1 MGSRGGFQTRPY
13 EGEEILRVAD
23 VFVAGSINQDFVLSV
38 ERRPAPGETVTD
50 ARLATHN
57 GGKGANQA
65 AAAALLGASVA
76 FLGRVGDDGFGGP
89 LVRSLAD
96 KGVDTGVVREAPDSS
111 TGAAFITVTPDGE
124 NAITV
129 APGANR
135 RLTAEDVDEA
145 SESIGDA
152 KVLVAQMEIPPEVVL
167 RAVEVAAASGTRVLV
182 NLAPPFEVPRA
193 LLEKLDPLVIN
204 EHEAAFLLGERVEG
218 VDGALDAAPRL
229 LALGPGSVVVTLGED
244 GAVFSDGESAQH
256 LTAPK
261 VEVVDTTGAG
271 DAFVGA
277 LAARLAADVSLR
289 DAVAYA
295 VRAGA
300 AAVTEAGA
308 QGALPTSDVV
318 EAL

>member
-1 MGSRGGFQTRPY
+1 M
-13 EGEEILRVAD
+13 AD

-89 LVRSLAD
+89 LIRSLAD
-96 KGVDTGVVREAPDSS
+96 KGVDTTLVQEAPDSS

-135 RLTAEDVDEA
+135 RLTTEDVDDA
-145 SESIGDA
+145 SESIGEA
-152 KVLVAQMEIPPEVVL
+152 RVLVAQMEIPPEVVL
-167 RAVEVAAASGTRVLV
+167 RAVEVAAASGTRVLL
-182 NLAPPFEVPRA
+182 NLAPPFEVPRV

-256 LTAPK
+256 LTAPN

-277 LAARLAADVSLR
+277 LAARLAADAPLK

-308 QGALPTSDVV
+308 QGALPTPDVV

>member
-1 MGSRGGFQTRPY
+1 
-13 EGEEILRVAD
+13 VAD
-23 VFVAGSINQDFVLSV
+23 VFVVGSINQDFVLGV
-38 ERRPAPGETVTD
+38 ERRPEPGETVTD

-76 FLGRVGDDGFGGP
+76 FLGRVGDDGFGEP

-96 KGVDTGVVREAPDSS
+96 KGVDTSLVQEVPYSS
-111 TGAAFITVTPDGE
+111 TGTAFITVTPDGE

-135 RLTAEDVDEA
+135 RLTTEDVDDAVEPIGEA
-145 SESIGDA
+145 R
-152 KVLVAQMEIPPEVVL
+152 VLVAQMEIPPEVVV
-167 RAVEVAAASGTRVLV
+167 RAAEVAAGSGTRALV

-193 LLEKLDPLVIN
+193 LLEKLDPLVLN
-204 EHEAAFLLGERVEG
+204 EHEAAFLLGGMVEG
-218 VDGALDAAPRL
+218 LDGALAAASRL
-229 LALGPGSVVVTLGED
+229 LSLGPRSVVITVGED
-244 GAVFSDGESAQH
+244 GAVFSGGESARH
-256 LTAPK
+256 VEAPR

-277 LAARLAADVSLR
+277 LAAGLADDTPLE

-300 AAVTEAGA
+300 AAVTKEGA
-308 QGALPTSDVV
+308 QGALPTPETVG
-318 EAL
+318 AL

>member
-1 MGSRGGFQTRPY
+1 
-13 EGEEILRVAD
+13 VAD
-23 VFVAGSINQDFVLSV
+23 VFVVGSINQDFVLGV

-50 ARLATHN
+50 AHLATHN

-96 KGVDTGVVREAPDSS
+96 KGIDTTLVQEVAGSS

-135 RLTAEDVDEA
+135 RLTAGDVDDA
-145 SESIGDA
+145 SESIGEA
-152 KVLVAQMEIPPEVVL
+152 RVLVAQMEVLPEVVL
-167 RAVEVAAASGTRVLV
+167 RAVEVAAGSGTRALV
-182 NLAPPFEVPRA
+182 NLAPPFEVPRT

-204 EHEAAFLLGERVEG
+204 EHEAAFLLGENVEG
-218 VDGALDAAPRL
+218 VNGALDAAPML
-229 LALGPGSVVVTLGED
+229 LSLGPRSVVVTLGED
-244 GAVFSDGESAQH
+244 GAVFSGGESAQH
-256 LTAPK
+256 LRAPK
-261 VEVVDTTGAG
+261 VRVVDTTGAG

-277 LAARLAADVSLR
+277 LAARLADDAPLE

-308 QGALPTSDVV
+308 QGALPTPDTV

>member
-1 MGSRGGFQTRPY
+1 M
-13 EGEEILRVAD
+13 AD

-65 AAAALLGASVA
+65 AAAALLGADVT
-76 FLGRVGDDGFGGP
+76 FLGRVGDDGFGEP
-89 LVRSLAD
+89 LVRALAE
-96 KGVDTGVVREAPDSS
+96 KVVDTSLVEEVPDSS
-111 TGAAFITVTPDGE
+111 TGTAFITVTPDGE

-135 RLTAEDVDEA
+135 RLTVEDVDAASGTIGEA
-145 SESIGDA
+145 RI
-152 KVLVAQMEIPPEVVL
+152 LVVQMEIPPEVVQ
-167 RAVEVAAASGTRVLV
+167 RAVEVAAANETRALV
-182 NLAPPFEVPRA
+182 NLAPPFEVPQA
-193 LLEKLDPLVIN
+193 LLEKIDPLVLN
-204 EHEAAFLLGERVEG
+204 EHEAAFLLGESVEG
-218 VDGALDAAPRL
+218 VDGALSAASRL
-229 LALGPGSVVVTLGED
+229 SNLGPRSVVVTVGED
-244 GAVFSDGESAQH
+244 GAVFSNGASAEH
-256 LTAPK
+256 LTAPN

-277 LAARLAADVSLR
+277 LAARLADDAPLE

-300 AAVTEAGA
+300 AAVTKEGA
-308 QGALPTSDVV
+308 QGALPTPDVI

>member
-1 MGSRGGFQTRPY
+1 M
-13 EGEEILRVAD
+13 AD
-23 VFVAGSINQDFVLSV
+23 VFVVGSINQDFVLSV
-38 ERRPAPGETVTD
+38 ERRPTPGETVTD

-65 AAAALLGASVA
+65 AAAALLGAGVI
-76 FLGRVGDDGFGGP
+76 FLGCVGDDGFGEP

-96 KGVDTGVVREAPDSS
+96 KGVDASLVQEAPGSS
-111 TGAAFITVTPDGE
+111 TGTAFITVTPDGE

-135 RLTAEDVDEA
+135 RLTTEDVDDA
-145 SESIGDA
+145 SESIGGA
-152 KVLVAQMEIPPEVVL
+152 HVLVAQMEIPPEVVL
-167 RAVEVAAASGTRVLV
+167 RAVEVASGNGTRVLV
-182 NLAPPFEVPRA
+182 NLAPPFEVTRA

-218 VDGALDAAPRL
+218 VDGALSAAPKL
-229 LALGPGSVVVTLGED
+229 LSLGPRSVVVTVGED
-244 GAVFSDGESAQH
+244 GAVFSGGESAKH
-256 LTAPK
+256 LAAPK

-277 LAARLAADVSLR
+277 LAARLADDDPLE

-308 QGALPTSDVV
+308 QGALPTPDVV

>member
-1 MGSRGGFQTRPY
+1 M
-13 EGEEILRVAD
+13 AD
-23 VFVAGSINQDFVLSV
+23 VFVVGSINRDFVLSV
-38 ERRPAPGETVTD
+38 ERRPEPGETVTD

-57 GGKGANQA
+57 GGKGANQS

-89 LVRSLAD
+89 LVRSLSA
-96 KGVDTGVVREAPDSS
+96 KRVDTTLVQEVSGSS

-135 RLTAEDVDEA
+135 RLTAEDVDDA
-145 SESIGDA
+145 SGSIGEA
-152 KVLVAQMEIPPEVVL
+152 RVLVAQMEVPPEVVL
-167 RAVEVAAASGTRVLV
+167 RAVEVAAGNGTRALV

-204 EHEAAFLLGERVEG
+204 EHEAAFLLGESVES
-218 VDGALDAAPRL
+218 VDEALDAVPRL
-229 LALGPGSVVVTLGED
+229 LSLGPRSVVVTLGEE
-244 GAVFSDGESAQH
+244 GAVFSGGESAQH
-256 LTAPK
+256 LPAPK
-261 VEVVDTTGAG
+261 VKVVDTTGAG

-277 LAARLAADVSLR
+277 LAARLATDVPLE

-300 AAVTEAGA
+300 AAVTETGA
-308 QGALPTSDVV
+308 QGALPTPETV

>member
-1 MGSRGGFQTRPY
+1 M
-13 EGEEILRVAD
+13 AD
-23 VFVAGSINQDFVLSV
+23 VFVVGSINQDFVLGV
-38 ERRPAPGETVTD
+38 ERRPEPGETVTD

-76 FLGRVGDDGFGGP
+76 FLGRVGDDGFGEP

-96 KGVDTGVVREAPDSS
+96 KGVDTSLVQEVPGSS
-111 TGAAFITVTPDGE
+111 TGTAFITVTPDGD

-135 RLTAEDVDEA
+135 RLTTEDVDDA
-145 SESIGDA
+145 AESIGEA
-152 KVLVAQMEIPPEVVL
+152 RLLVAQMEIPPEVVV
-167 RAVEVAAASGTRVLV
+167 RAAEVAAGSGTRALV

-193 LLEKLDPLVIN
+193 LLEKLDPLVLN
-204 EHEAAFLLGERVEG
+204 EHEAAFILGGMVEG
-218 VDGALDAAPRL
+218 VDGALEAASRL
-229 LALGPGSVVVTLGED
+229 LSLGPRSVVITVGED
-244 GAVFSDGESAQH
+244 GAVFSGGESARH
-256 LTAPK
+256 VEAPR

-277 LAARLAADVSLR
+277 LAAGLADDTPLE

-300 AAVTEAGA
+300 AAVTKEGA
-308 QGALPTSDVV
+308 QGALPTPETV

>member
-1 MGSRGGFQTRPY
+1 M
-13 EGEEILRVAD
+13 AD
-23 VFVAGSINQDFVLSV
+23 VFVVGSINQDFVLSV

-65 AAAALLGASVA
+65 AAAALLGTNVA
-76 FLGRVGDDGFGGP
+76 FLGRVGDDAFGGP

-96 KGVDTGVVREAPDSS
+96 KGVDTTLVQEVPGSS

-135 RLTAEDVDEA
+135 RLTAEDVDDA
-145 SESIGDA
+145 SASIGEA
-152 KVLVAQMEIPPEVVL
+152 RVLVAQMEVPTEVVL
-167 RAVEVAAASGTRVLV
+167 RAVEVAAGSGTRALV
-182 NLAPPFEVPRA
+182 NLAPPFEVPRT
-193 LLEKLDPLVIN
+193 LLEKPDPLVIN

-218 VDGALDAAPRL
+218 VDGALDATPRL
-229 LALGPGSVVVTLGED
+229 LSLGPRSVVVTLGED
-244 GAVFSDGESAQH
+244 GAVFSGGESAQH

-261 VEVVDTTGAG
+261 VKVVDTTGAG

-277 LAARLAADVSLR
+277 LAARLAGDAPLK

-300 AAVTEAGA
+300 AAVTREGA
-308 QGALPTSDVV
+308 QGALPTPDMV
-318 EAL
+318 EGL

>member
-1 MGSRGGFQTRPY
+1 M
-13 EGEEILRVAD
+13 AD
-23 VFVAGSINQDFVLSV
+23 VFVVGSINQDFVLSV

-89 LVRSLAD
+89 LVRSLSD
-96 KGVDTGVVREAPDSS
+96 KSVDTTLVQEVPGSS

-135 RLTAEDVDEA
+135 RLTAEDVDDASGFIGEA
-145 SESIGDA
+145 R
-152 KVLVAQMEIPPEVVL
+152 VLVAQMEVPPEVVL
-167 RAVEVAAASGTRVLV
+167 RAVEVAAGNGTRALV

-204 EHEAAFLLGERVEG
+204 EHEAAFLLGESVES
-218 VDGALDAAPRL
+218 VDEALDAVPRL
-229 LALGPGSVVVTLGED
+229 LSLGPRSVVVTLGEE
-244 GAVFSDGESAQH
+244 GAVFSGGESAQH

-261 VEVVDTTGAG
+261 VKVVDTTGAG

-277 LAARLAADVSLR
+277 LAARLVTDATLE

-300 AAVTEAGA
+300 AAVTETGA
-308 QGALPTSDVV
+308 QGALPTPETV
-318 EAL
+318 EGL

>member
-1 MGSRGGFQTRPY
+1 
-13 EGEEILRVAD
+13 VAD

-76 FLGRVGDDGFGGP
+76 FLGRIGDDGFGGP
-89 LVRSLAD
+89 LIRSLAD
-96 KGVDTGVVREAPDSS
+96 KGVDTTLVQEAPDFS

-135 RLTAEDVDEA
+135 RLTTEDVDDA
-145 SESIGDA
+145 SESIEEA

-167 RAVEVAAASGTRVLV
+167 RAVEVAAASGTRVLL
-182 NLAPPFEVPRA
+182 NLAPPFEVPRV

-256 LTAPK
+256 LTAPN

-277 LAARLAADVSLR
+277 LAARLAADAPLK

-308 QGALPTSDVV
+308 QGALPTPDVV